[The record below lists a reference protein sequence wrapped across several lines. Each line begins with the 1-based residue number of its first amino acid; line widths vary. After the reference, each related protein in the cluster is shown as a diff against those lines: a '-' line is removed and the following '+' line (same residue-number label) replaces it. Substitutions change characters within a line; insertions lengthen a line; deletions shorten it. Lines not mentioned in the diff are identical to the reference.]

1 MVSDGETAGALWGTD
16 HEELDEVASLSIGA
30 RAALAIT
37 RGRFKKSYRYEDPNE
52 DMVAVV
58 VGARATLLVCADGH
72 NGSTAPTV
80 AVHEV
85 LAAFGADPP
94 AALDDGEWLALFGRV
109 NDAVIA
115 TKGMAS
121 QHPASNTVLILALA
135 SAGALN
141 WAAIGDGA
149 IVVGRPG
156 SQRARQVNRE
166 AMRFIGYPMSRRAL
180 KNTVQRGSTALE
192 PDEWIVLITDGL
204 SEFISPLRPADVIPR
219 VLATLPE
226 PTALAGALAL
236 VETACAAGAGDNVA
250 TAVMAPL

>member
-1 MVSDGETAGALWGTD
+1 MSDGETAGALWGTD
-16 HEELDEVASLSIGA
+16 HEELDEVASLSLGT
-30 RAALAIT
+30 RTALAIT

-52 DMVAVV
+52 DVVAAA
-58 VGARATLLVCADGH
+58 VGPRATLLVCADGH
-72 NGSTAPTV
+72 NGSTASTV
-80 AVHEV
+80 AVQEV
-85 LAAFGADPP
+85 LAALGADPP
-94 AALDDGEWLALFGRV
+94 ASLDDGDWLTLFGRV

-115 TKGMAS
+115 RKGVAS
-121 QHPASNTVLILALA
+121 QHPASNTVLLVGLA
-135 SAGALN
+135 SAGALD

-166 AMRFIGYPMSRRAL
+166 AMRFVGYPMNKRAL
-180 KNTVQRGSTALE
+180 KNTLQRGCTAVE
-192 PDEWIVLITDGL
+192 PEEWIVLITDGL

-250 TAVMAPL
+250 AAVMAPP